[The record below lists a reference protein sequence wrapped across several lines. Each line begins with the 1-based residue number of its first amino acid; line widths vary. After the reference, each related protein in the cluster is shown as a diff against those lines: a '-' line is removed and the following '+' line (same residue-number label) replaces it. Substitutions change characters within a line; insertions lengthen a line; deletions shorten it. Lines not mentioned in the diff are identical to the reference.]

1 MSVTFFIPN
10 SPTTSTEETCMCA
23 QMAPRFDAQF
33 RGEVTLD
40 EIRGELKEFAW
51 EHCKA
56 CRGTGV
62 MTWDEPEEGCEFNLA
77 NTNARV
83 LLQLAGLDAVDLCGS
98 VAHADLPAVV
108 RRLVLA
114 MNSEGTRGAFVRE
127 TTVQPAVPGAMV
139 PVRDGSIVRLER
151 QGGSPEVIWGGLSD
165 EGLVERVSRL
175 LNLFRLAQERGSEVC
190 WG

>member
-1 MSVTFFIPN
+1 
-10 SPTTSTEETCMCA
+10 MCA

-33 RGEVTLD
+33 QGEVTLD

-51 EHCKA
+51 PECLSCK
-56 CRGTGV
+56 GTGV
-62 MTWDEPEEGCEFNLA
+62 LTWDVPVEGSEMNLA

-83 LLQLAGLDAVDLCGS
+83 LLQVAGLDAVDLCGS
-98 VAHADLPAVV
+98 VEHSDLPAVI

-114 MNSEGTRGAFVRE
+114 LNSEGTRGAFVRE
-127 TTVQPAVPGAMV
+127 TVVQPSEPGRMV
-139 PVRDGSIVRLER
+139 PVRDGSVVRLER
-151 QGGSPEVIWGGLSD
+151 QGGRPEVIWGGLSD